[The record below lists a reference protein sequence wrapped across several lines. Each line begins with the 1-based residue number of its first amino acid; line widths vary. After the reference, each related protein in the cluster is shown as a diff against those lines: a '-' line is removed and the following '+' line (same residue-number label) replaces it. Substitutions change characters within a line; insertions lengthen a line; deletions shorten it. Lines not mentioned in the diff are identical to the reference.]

1 VIDYE
6 SRVRGCLLGGAIGDA
21 LGAPVEFMSAVQI
34 EALVGDFGVRD
45 FLPAQFGSVKA
56 RGLVTDD
63 TQMTLFTVEGI
74 IRAVTRERTKG
85 LGFTAGVLHHA
96 YLRWLDTQKLREPS
110 GLRDGWLQAE
120 RWLYSRR
127 APGNTCLSAL
137 TASNGESFGDAAIN
151 DSKGCGGVMRSAPF
165 GLVTTYEPSDRFAY
179 EMAATAAG
187 YTHGHST
194 GQHASGALALIVR
207 NVVGGEPLH
216 SAIPRAAAYLEEAIP
231 RSHETTGAI
240 RRAFALAT
248 EHRPSR
254 ELLET
259 LGGGWVAEEALA
271 IAVYCA
277 MAYPDADQVLDA
289 LALAVTHSGD
299 SDSTGAICGN
309 ILGALH
315 GHGALPA
322 ALEVQLE
329 GRGAILE
336 LADDMVIA
344 MSRSSELF
352 NGDECTSEAWWER
365 YPGW

>member
-1 VIDYE
+1 M
-6 SRVRGCLLGGAIGDA
+6 LGGAIGDA

-34 EALVGDFGVRD
+34 ESLVGGSGVRD
-45 FLPAQFGSVKA
+45 FLAAQFGSIKS
-56 RGLVTDD
+56 RGLITDD
-63 TQMTLFTVEGI
+63 TQMTLFTVDGI
-74 IRAVTRERTKG
+74 IRAISRERTKG

-96 YLRWLDTQKLREPS
+96 YLRWLDTQQLPEPS
-110 GLRDGWLQAE
+110 GLRDGWLQSE
-120 RWLYSRR
+120 QWLYSRR

-137 TASNGESFGDAAIN
+137 NVSGSESFGDPAVN

-165 GLVTTYEPSDRFAY
+165 GLVTCYEPSDRFAY

-187 YTHGHST
+187 YTHGHPT

-216 SAIPRAAAYLEEAIP
+216 SAIPRAASYLEETVP
-231 RSHETTGAI
+231 GSSETTRAI
-240 RRAFALAT
+240 RSALALAT
-248 EHRPSR
+248 GHRPSR
-254 ELLET
+254 ESVET

-277 MAYPDADQVLDA
+277 VAYPDAGQVLDA
-289 LALAVTHSGD
+289 LALAVSHSGD

-315 GHGALPA
+315 GQSALPA
-322 ALEVQLE
+322 GLEVQLE
-329 GRGAILE
+329 GRGTILA
-336 LADDMVIA
+336 LADDLVIS
-344 MSRSSELF
+344 MDRSGELF
-352 NGDECTSEAWWER
+352 EGGACTSEAWWER